1 MDFMELIASEIIER
15 IKSHLSPKEL
25 DDLGFSTQIVSS
37 WKLRDRIPKSE
48 DLYKIAQAIGVSMEY
63 LLTGNDENEL
73 PPDKIELLKNYDLL
87 SEARKTMV
95 QITVSALAATK

>member
-1 MDFMELIASEIIER
+1 MELVASEIIER

-25 DDLGFSTQIVSS
+25 ESIGFNTQAVSG
-37 WKLRDRIPKSE
+37 WKLHNRIPKSE

-87 SEARKTMV
+87 SDDMKAMINI
-95 QITVSALAATK
+95 QIAALATSK